1 MTRRSLAKNEVPA
14 APPLA
19 RDEYEALEETGEIL
33 SDPAAIA
40 ALEEGLGEIERGE
53 MVALAELRE
62 ELAAARSTAD

>member
-1 MTRRSLAKNEVPA
+1 MTRRSLANEVPA

-19 RDEYEALEETGEIL
+19 SDEYEALEEAAEIL

-62 ELAAARSTAD
+62 ELAAARSTSD